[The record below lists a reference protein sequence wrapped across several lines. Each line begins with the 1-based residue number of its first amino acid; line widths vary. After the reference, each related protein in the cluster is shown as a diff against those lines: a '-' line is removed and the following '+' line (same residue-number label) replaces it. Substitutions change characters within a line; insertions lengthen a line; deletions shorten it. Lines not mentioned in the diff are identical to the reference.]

1 MEVELKKCNL
11 YRKAYWVGMLTIQM
25 QNAIIFLI
33 SPQLWGVLFY
43 NSVLRKKGC
52 LFMGKLDNRV
62 AIVTG
67 ASSGVG
73 RGVAK
78 VLAQNGA
85 KVCACARRMEKLE
98 ELAEEVKA
106 FGGEVL
112 PVACDVMDSA
122 QIHNVVEQ
130 CVAHFGGVDILV
142 NLAQGAM
149 NSRPLLEVDD
159 EYVLLAFKSGAL
171 ATLNFMKECFPY
183 LKESGHGRIIN
194 TASAA
199 GYDGNEGFGAYGM
212 AKEAIR
218 AVTRTAANEWG
229 KYGITVNV
237 FLPIITTQFFR
248 ETQPEAL
255 KSLENKT
262 SLKRVGTAEEDCA
275 PLIVF
280 LASDEGGYFT
290 GQSYMVDGGIHKHS

>member
-1 MEVELKKCNL
+1 
-11 YRKAYWVGMLTIQM
+11 
-25 QNAIIFLI
+25 
-33 SPQLWGVLFY
+33 
-43 NSVLRKKGC
+43 
-52 LFMGKLDNRV
+52 MGKLDNKV

-98 ELAEEVKA
+98 ELAEEVRA

-112 PVACDVMDSA
+112 PIACDVTDPA

-130 CVAHFGGVDILV
+130 CVSHFGGVDILV

-149 NSRPLLEVDD
+149 LYRPLVDVD
-159 EYVLLAFKSGAL
+159 QEYALLAYKSGAL
-171 ATLNFMKECFPY
+171 ASLLFMQECFPHM
-183 LKESGHGRIIN
+183 KEKGYGRIIN

-199 GYDGNEGFGAYGM
+199 GYDGSPGFGAYGM

-229 KYGITVNV
+229 QYGITVNV
-237 FLPIITTQFFR
+237 FLPIIATDTFR

-255 KSLENKT
+255 KALEART
-262 SLKRVGTAEEDCA
+262 ALKRVGTTEEDGA

-280 LASDEGGYFT
+280 LASEDGGYLT
-290 GQSYMVDGGIHKHS
+290 GQSFMVDGGIHKHS

>member
-1 MEVELKKCNL
+1 
-11 YRKAYWVGMLTIQM
+11 
-25 QNAIIFLI
+25 
-33 SPQLWGVLFY
+33 
-43 NSVLRKKGC
+43 
-52 LFMGKLDNRV
+52 MGKLDNKV

-98 ELAEEVKA
+98 GLAEEVRA

-112 PVACDVMDSA
+112 PIACDVTDPA

-130 CVAHFGGVDILV
+130 CVSHFGGVDILV

-149 NSRPLLEVDD
+149 LYRPLVDVD
-159 EYVLLAFKSGAL
+159 QEYALLAYKSGAL
-171 ATLNFMKECFPY
+171 ASLLFMQECFPHM
-183 LKESGHGRIIN
+183 KEKGYGRIIN

-199 GYDGNEGFGAYGM
+199 GYDGSPGFGAYGM

-229 KYGITVNV
+229 QYGITVNV
-237 FLPIITTQFFR
+237 FLPIIATDTFR

-255 KSLENKT
+255 KALEART
-262 SLKRVGTAEEDCA
+262 ALKRVGTTEEDCA

-280 LASDEGGYFT
+280 LASEDGGYLT
-290 GQSYMVDGGIHKHS
+290 GQSFMVDGGIHKHS

>member
-1 MEVELKKCNL
+1 
-11 YRKAYWVGMLTIQM
+11 
-25 QNAIIFLI
+25 
-33 SPQLWGVLFY
+33 
-43 NSVLRKKGC
+43 
-52 LFMGKLDNRV
+52 MGKLDGRI

-78 VLAQNGA
+78 VLAENGA
-85 KVCACARRMEKLE
+85 KVCICARRMEKLE
-98 ELAEEVKA
+98 ELVQEVKDE
-106 FGGEVL
+106 FGGDML
-112 PVACDVMDSA
+112 PVACDVTDPE
-122 QIHNVVEQ
+122 QIRNVVKE
-130 CVAHFGGVDILV
+130 CVSHYGGVDILV

-149 NSRPLLEVDD
+149 LYRPLMEVDE
-159 EYVLLAFKSGAL
+159 EYAMLAFKSGAL
-171 ATLNFMKECFPY
+171 ASLIFMQECFPY

-199 GYDGNEGFGAYGM
+199 GYDGSEGFGAYGM

-229 KYGITVNV
+229 RYGITVNV
-237 FLPIITTQFFR
+237 FLPIITTETFR

-255 KSLENKT
+255 KALEAKT
-262 SLKRVGTAEEDCA
+262 SLKRVGTTEEDCA

-280 LASDEGGYFT
+280 LASDDGAYLT
-290 GQSYMVDGGIHKHS
+290 GQSFMVDGGIHKHS

>member
-1 MEVELKKCNL
+1 
-11 YRKAYWVGMLTIQM
+11 
-25 QNAIIFLI
+25 
-33 SPQLWGVLFY
+33 
-43 NSVLRKKGC
+43 
-52 LFMGKLDNRV
+52 MGKLDGRV

-78 VLAQNGA
+78 VLAKNGA
-85 KVCACARRMEKLE
+85 KVCVCARRMEMLE
-98 ELAEEVKA
+98 ELAAEVRE
-106 FGGEVL
+106 FGGDMF
-112 PVACDVMDSA
+112 PVACDVTEPA
-122 QIHNVVEQ
+122 QVHNVVEQ
-130 CVAHFGGVDILV
+130 CVAHYGGVDILV

-149 NSRPLLEVDD
+149 LYRTLLDMDD
-159 EYVLLAFKSGAL
+159 DYALLAYKSGAL
-171 ATLNFMKECFPY
+171 ATLHFMQECFPY

-218 AVTRTAANEWG
+218 AITRTAANEWG
-229 KYGITVNV
+229 RYGIAANV
-237 FLPIITTQFFR
+237 FLPIIATDTFR

-255 KSLENKT
+255 KAMENRT
-262 SLKRVGTAEEDCA
+262 SLKRVGTPEEDCA

-280 LASDEGGYFT
+280 LASDEAGYLT
-290 GQSYMVDGGIHKHS
+290 GQSFMVDGGIHKHS

>member
-1 MEVELKKCNL
+1 MV
-11 YRKAYWVGMLTIQM
+11 
-25 QNAIIFLI
+25 
-33 SPQLWGVLFY
+33 
-43 NSVLRKKGC
+43 
-52 LFMGKLDNRV
+52 FMGKLDNRV

-112 PVACDVMDSA
+112 PVACDVMDPA

-130 CVAHFGGVDILV
+130 CVAPFGGVDILV

-149 NSRPLLEVDD
+149 TYRPLLEVDD
-159 EYVLLAFKSGAL
+159 EYALLAFKSGAMG
-171 ATLNFMKECFPY
+171 TLNFMKECFPY

-229 KYGITVNV
+229 QYGITVNV
-237 FLPIITTQFFR
+237 FLPIITTEFFR

-255 KSLENKT
+255 KALENKT

-290 GQSYMVDGGIHKHS
+290 GQSFMVDGGIHKHS

>member
-1 MEVELKKCNL
+1 
-11 YRKAYWVGMLTIQM
+11 
-25 QNAIIFLI
+25 
-33 SPQLWGVLFY
+33 
-43 NSVLRKKGC
+43 
-52 LFMGKLDNRV
+52 MGKLDNKV

-98 ELAEEVKA
+98 ELAEEVRA

-112 PVACDVMDSA
+112 PIACDVTDPA

-130 CVAHFGGVDILV
+130 CVSHFGGVDILV

-149 NSRPLLEVDD
+149 LYRPLVDVD
-159 EYVLLAFKSGAL
+159 QEYALLAYKSGAL
-171 ATLNFMKECFPY
+171 ASLLFMQECFPHM
-183 LKESGHGRIIN
+183 KEKGYGRIIN

-199 GYDGNEGFGAYGM
+199 GYDGSPGFCAYGM

-229 KYGITVNV
+229 QYGITVNV
-237 FLPIITTQFFR
+237 FLPIIATDTFR

-255 KSLENKT
+255 KALEART
-262 SLKRVGTAEEDCA
+262 ALKRVGTTEEDCA

-280 LASDEGGYFT
+280 LASEDGGYLT
-290 GQSYMVDGGIHKHS
+290 GQSFMVDGGIHKHS

>member
-1 MEVELKKCNL
+1 
-11 YRKAYWVGMLTIQM
+11 
-25 QNAIIFLI
+25 
-33 SPQLWGVLFY
+33 
-43 NSVLRKKGC
+43 
-52 LFMGKLDNRV
+52 MGKLDNKV

-98 ELAEEVKA
+98 ELAEEVRA

-112 PVACDVMDSA
+112 PIACDVTDPA

-130 CVAHFGGVDILV
+130 CVSHFGGVDILV

-149 NSRPLLEVDD
+149 LYRPLVDVD
-159 EYVLLAFKSGAL
+159 QEYALLAYKSGAL
-171 ATLNFMKECFPY
+171 ASLLFMQECFPHM
-183 LKESGHGRIIN
+183 KEKGYGRIIN

-199 GYDGNEGFGAYGM
+199 GYDGSPGFGAYGM

-229 KYGITVNV
+229 QYGITVNV
-237 FLPIITTQFFR
+237 FLPIIATDTFR

-255 KSLENKT
+255 KALEART
-262 SLKRVGTAEEDCA
+262 ALKRVGTTEEDCA

-280 LASDEGGYFT
+280 LASEDGGYLT
-290 GQSYMVDGGIHKHS
+290 GQSFMVDGDIHKHS